1 MEEKMP
7 KLHGE
12 TVLSEEWNIIWGRIF
27 MMAIWIALNKSETRN
42 LNNNNNINNNN
53 NNSKSET
60 NTACQEMDTL
70 KVNFPVFNNSVL
82 QKKFRI

>member
-12 TVLSEEWNIIWGRIF
+12 TVLSEEWDIMWGRIF
-27 MMAIWIALNKSETRN
+27 MMAIWIALNKLETRN

-53 NNSKSET
+53 NNSKSDQYSLSGDGYFKSELSSLQQFRV
-60 NTACQEMDTL
+60 AK
-70 KVNFPVFNNSVL
+70 KV
-82 QKKFRI
+82 